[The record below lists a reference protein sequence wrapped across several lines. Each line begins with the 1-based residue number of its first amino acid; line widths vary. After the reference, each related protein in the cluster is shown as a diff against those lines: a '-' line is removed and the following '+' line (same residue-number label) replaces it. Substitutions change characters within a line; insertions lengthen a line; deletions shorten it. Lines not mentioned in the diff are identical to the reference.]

1 METID
6 PNTKTTRVAAFI
18 VVLLKVDAG
27 DSAGGMWG
35 AEGAF
40 E

>member
-18 VVLLKVDAG
+18 VVLLKGDAG
-27 DSAGGMWG
+27 DSASGIWG
-35 AEGAF
+35 AKGAL